1 MTDISFKNL
10 SNKTTIEVSPTF
22 LDKIAKEALPKI
34 NDSFVPPLFSEYCI
48 SIIEKNGNFNYFK
61 TNLILKDKTF
71 NSLPQEI
78 QDKLV
83 TETLK
88 ENNCSVDEISVIYV
102 KYTSATEWT
111 IIFFD
116 GCFHKKIFT
125 VDCEYG
131 VDNKQ
136 GYFSTIRQFSNK
148 YSKSEMQAIVEKY
161 IFWMLC
167 VSWYM
172 QNINNF
178 IEYDFIQVDK
188 LSPKKRKNDI
198 VSDSKQTNNNYVQK
212 IKIKSKKKKYI
223 LSEQTVKSKKTY
235 NRVKTCWYVRGYYQ
249 RFGKDK
255 ILKYIPPRI
264 NYRDK
269 EKIEDNRKLPFYKQ
283 TYQLIDDKS

>member
-61 TNLILKDKTF
+61 TNLILEDKTF
-71 NSLPQEI
+71 NSLPQET

-83 TETLK
+83 TETLR

-125 VDCEYG
+125 VDCET
-131 VDNKQ
+131 NK
-136 GYFSTIRQFSNK
+136 
-148 YSKSEMQAIVEKY
+148 
-161 IFWMLC
+161 
-167 VSWYM
+167 
-172 QNINNF
+172 
-178 IEYDFIQVDK
+178 
-188 LSPKKRKNDI
+188 DI
-198 VSDSKQTNNNYVQK
+198 SLQ
-212 IKIKSKKKKYI
+212 
-223 LSEQTVKSKKTY
+223 
-235 NRVKTCWYVRGYYQ
+235 
-249 RFGKDK
+249 
-255 ILKYIPPRI
+255 
-264 NYRDK
+264 
-269 EKIEDNRKLPFYKQ
+269 
-283 TYQLIDDKS
+283 

>member
-22 LDKIAKEALPKI
+22 LDKIAKALPKI

-61 TNLILKDKTF
+61 TNLILEDKTF

-78 QDKLV
+78 QNKLV
-83 TETLK
+83 TEILK
-88 ENNCSVDEISVIYV
+88 ENNCSVDETSVIYV

-131 VDNKQ
+131 ADNKQ

-148 YSKSEMQAIVEKY
+148 YSKSKCKLLLKN
-161 IFWMLC
+161 IFFGCFVLVGIC
-167 VSWYM
+167 
-172 QNINNF
+172 
-178 IEYDFIQVDK
+178 
-188 LSPKKRKNDI
+188 
-198 VSDSKQTNNNYVQK
+198 K
-212 IKIKSKKKKYI
+212 ILIILLNMI
-223 LSEQTVKSKKTY
+223 LSK
-235 NRVKTCWYVRGYYQ
+235 
-249 RFGKDK
+249 
-255 ILKYIPPRI
+255 
-264 NYRDK
+264 
-269 EKIEDNRKLPFYKQ
+269 
-283 TYQLIDDKS
+283 